1 MKTKEEIEQL
11 AEKMFDDIDKPTRS
25 GKDKHSYLVGV
36 QEGYTQC
43 QEDMADEMVNFH
55 EWIRLSKP
63 SELKYVGN
71 VNGKCY
77 YYKGEYYTTK
87 ELYIIY
93 NSLNKQD

>member
-11 AEKMFDDIDKPTRS
+11 AKKMFDDIDKPTRS

-43 QEDMADEMVNFH
+43 QEDMADKKYTLRDIEKAFLGGC
-55 EWIRLSKP
+55 R
-63 SELKYVGN
+63 SEKRFSRRIDELDKY
-71 VNGKCY
+71 
-77 YYKGEYYTTK
+77 
-87 ELYIIY
+87 I